1 MNSKIVV
8 TSIIDDTILS
18 KLDIDGKEMN
28 VITLS
33 DAHHDPKFQT
43 FIRSYKPG
51 RFAWEAE
58 NSWHLTA
65 KINSYAL
72 MNHIALTKMV
82 LAHPPSEWSGKLL
95 RRYMP
100 MSEVKL
106 LVKEGVYSDES
117 SFDSSFTHRLF
128 STAGLYALPKDGIGM
143 LQHAAEASLG
153 LIL

>member
-1 MNSKIVV
+1 MKSKIVV
-8 TSIIDDTILS
+8 TSIINDTIFS
-18 KLDIDGKEMN
+18 KLDIDGKEMS
-28 VITLS
+28 VITMS

-51 RFAWEAE
+51 KFAWEAE
-58 NSWHLTA
+58 NSWNLTA

-72 MNHIALTKMV
+72 MNHIALIKMV

-106 LVKEGVYSDES
+106 LVKEGIYSDES
-117 SFDSSFTHRLF
+117 SFESSFTHRLF
-128 STAGLYALPKDGIGM
+128 SAAGLYALPKGGSGM
-143 LQHAAEASLG
+143 LQSAAEDSQG

>member
-1 MNSKIVV
+1 MKSKIVV
-8 TSIIDDTILS
+8 TSIINDTIFS
-18 KLDIDGKEMN
+18 KLDIDGKEMS
-28 VITLS
+28 VITVS

-43 FIRSYKPG
+43 FIRSYNAG

-106 LVKEGVYSDES
+106 LVNEGIYSDES

-128 STAGLYALPKDGIGM
+128 SAAGLYALPHGGRGM
-143 LQHAAEASLG
+143 LHNTAAESQG

>member
-1 MNSKIVV
+1 MKSKIVV
-8 TSIIDDTILS
+8 TSIINDTIFS
-18 KLDIDGKEMN
+18 KLDIDGKEMS
-28 VITLS
+28 VITVS

-43 FIRSYKPG
+43 FIRSYKAG

-100 MSEVKL
+100 MAEVKL
-106 LVKEGVYSDES
+106 LVNEGIYSDES

-128 STAGLYALPKDGIGM
+128 SAAGLYALPQGGRGM
-143 LQHAAEASLG
+143 LHNTAAESQG